1 MLLSSL
7 VIQRTLGFLSF
18 PDSGRKPVR
27 TKARKANLDEKWL
40 IEFMVF
46 YFEGFR
52 GLRLFVLSFFF
63 LVTAALGG
71 VVDSPQSIMSFLS
84 FVRKPAILF

>member
-7 VIQRTLGFLSF
+7 VIQRTLGFCSF
-18 PDSGRKPVR
+18 PESGRNAAR
-27 TKARKANLDEKWL
+27 TRVRKASLDKVKL
-40 IEFMVF
+40 FEFMIF

-52 GLRLFVLSFFF
+52 GFRLLVLSFFF
-63 LVTAALGG
+63 LGDATWGG

-84 FVRKPAILF
+84 FVPKVVILF